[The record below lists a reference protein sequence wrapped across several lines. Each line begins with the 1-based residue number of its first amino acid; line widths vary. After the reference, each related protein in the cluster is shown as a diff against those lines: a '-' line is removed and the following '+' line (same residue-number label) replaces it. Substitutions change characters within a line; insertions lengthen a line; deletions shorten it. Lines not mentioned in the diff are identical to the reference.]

1 MIELFKNP
9 NYDFIGKRKWA
20 YIVSIVLTLLGLTS
34 LAVKGGLRYDLDF
47 TGGTLIQVRFEKAP
61 TVGKI
66 RAALGTI
73 GLGESI
79 IQQFGDANEFIIRL
93 PLTAIG
99 SAETTTLKAP
109 HRHSAVLVI
118 FVGSSDWRSLL
129 PG

>member
-61 TVGKI
+61 TVGTI

-93 PLTAIG
+93 PLVAMGSEEISKRVRGALRSAGRLGGATRFRAGLRTA
-99 SAETTTLKAP
+99 
-109 HRHSAVLVI
+109 
-118 FVGSSDWRSLL
+118 
-129 PG
+129 